1 MLAAVMVW
9 AWLWLWLAA
18 GGRCWEQPRLP
29 LTPAGAEVLMATL
42 GGTRSHTAPF
52 LALGRQLA
60 SRGHRVTLLSAFPPP
75 PGEETPGVRQLN
87 PEPLVRYVAELTR
100 GWDLLGARARGE
112 QPVPPWEAVRFGLQV
127 RRRAAAAL
135 GAAKNR
141 CCRGRRLWEGG
152 DPWEDKITALIQT
165 KATGTLICLRT
176 PVMPRST
183 EKALRFTGTDFWCT
197 RTRSVRAPLA
207 IFYGHASYAGGAAT
221 RELVTYYSEA
231 ISRSAGTNAT
241 RCWVSGS
248 VSVVCRHNGRRCG
261 ERATVVARSCV
272 GAASSLSGPRSG
284 RTGVISREATR
295 PSAGCG
301 LRAVLLVSASPRQPS
316 VAGDRRVCEAALGS
330 REVRGLLGAASRRRP
345 DLALLDGA
353 FPDCLLALAHRLGA
367 PHALLNTVAAHPGA
381 ASWAAASPAPFSVTP
396 FMGLPYTDR
405 MALPQRLLNA
415 AYHVALRAMQV
426 LSTKLLLEPCVRRHL
441 GPDVP
446 PISWLARN
454 TSFVLQNALSP
465 TTLPRAYFPDVAE
478 VGCLHCRP
486 AKPLPQDLEEFV
498 SGSPSG
504 FVLVSMGSGVR
515 AANMPAALHR
525 LLMSAFG
532 SLPYRVLWKHEAGP
546 GGEGVP
552 QLELELEGPRR
563 APLNGTAGSGLEL
576 ELEPGLRVP
585 GNVMLRRWLPQ
596 QDLLGHPRLRAFVGH
611 GGLLSV
617 LEAGFHGAP
626 LLALPVFCDHD
637 ANAAAARRAG
647 FARVLQLR
655 GLTAPAL
662 AAAVRAV
669 ATDPRYREAAYRQ
682 SVLIRDQPTPPL
694 EKAVFWTE
702 YLLRHKGDTRHL
714 QSAARDMAWWQ
725 LYCLD
730 LALLVLGLPVLLW
743 VALSRLCHLLLH
755 SRHAL
760 AKKLKAH

>member
-1 MLAAVMVW
+1 MRLNFLRHSAENAAKVSAIFPAKGTRRLFLEAGPRVW

-29 LTPAGAEVLMATL
+29 PTPAGAEVLMATL

-60 SRGHRVTLLSAFPPP
+60 RRGHRVTLLSAFPPP

-87 PEPLVRYVAELTR
+87 PEPLVRYVSELTR
-100 GWDLLGARARGE
+100 GWDLLGARARGD

-127 RRRAAAAL
+127 RRRAAAAR
-135 GAAKNR
+135 GAANR
-141 CCRGRRLWEGG
+141 RRSRGPGALGWRRSLGGVVLLEGCRTCKACEPPFPTPSLAPCARQHSQLAGAAPGRCLPAPVLSGELHGR
-152 DPWEDKITALIQT
+152 A
-165 KATGTLICLRT
+165 LRT
-176 PVMPRST
+176 AGRWSTAVWRHLLQSSLVPVGIEPRT
-183 EKALRFTGTDFWCT
+183 FW
-197 RTRSVRAPLA
+197 VA
-207 IFYGHASYAGGAAT
+207 
-221 RELVTYYSEA
+221 LVTHRHPLTA
-231 ISRSAGTNAT
+231 
-241 RCWVSGS
+241 S
-248 VSVVCRHNGRRCG
+248 VQLVRRDVTLLPPRRTDCGVV
-261 ERATVVARSCV
+261 
-272 GAASSLSGPRSG
+272 
-284 RTGVISREATR
+284 
-295 PSAGCG
+295 
-301 LRAVLLVSASPRQPS
+301 Q
-316 VAGDRRVCEAALGS
+316 VCEAALGS
-330 REVRGLLGAASRRRP
+330 REVRGLLEAAPRRRP
-345 DLALLDGA
+345 ALALLDGA

-415 AYHVALRAMQV
+415 ACHVALRAMQV

-515 AANMPAALHR
+515 AANMPAELHR
-525 LLMSAFG
+525 LLMTAFG

-552 QLELELEGPRR
+552 Q
-563 APLNGTAGSGLEL
+563 
-576 ELEPGLRVP
+576 VP

-647 FARVLQLR
+647 FARVLQLQ

-682 SVLIRDQPTPPL
+682 SVLIRDQLTPPL

-730 LALLVLGLPVLLW
+730 LALVVLGLPVLLW

>member
-1 MLAAVMVW
+1 MLAAVMAW
-9 AWLWLWLAA
+9 LWLWLWLWLAA

-29 LTPAGAEVLMATL
+29 PTPAGAEVLMATL

-60 SRGHRVTLLSAFPPP
+60 RRGHRVTLLSAFPPP

-127 RRRAAAAL
+127 
-135 GAAKNR
+135 
-141 CCRGRRLWEGG
+141 
-152 DPWEDKITALIQT
+152 
-165 KATGTLICLRT
+165 
-176 PVMPRST
+176 
-183 EKALRFTGTDFWCT
+183 
-197 RTRSVRAPLA
+197 
-207 IFYGHASYAGGAAT
+207 
-221 RELVTYYSEA
+221 
-231 ISRSAGTNAT
+231 
-241 RCWVSGS
+241 
-248 VSVVCRHNGRRCG
+248 
-261 ERATVVARSCV
+261 
-272 GAASSLSGPRSG
+272 
-284 RTGVISREATR
+284 
-295 PSAGCG
+295 
-301 LRAVLLVSASPRQPS
+301 
-316 VAGDRRVCEAALGS
+316 CEAALGS
-330 REVRGLLGAASRRRP
+330 REVRGLLEAASRRRP
-345 DLALLDGA
+345 SLALLDGA

-415 AYHVALRAMQV
+415 AHHVALRAMQV
-426 LSTKLLLEPCVRRHL
+426 FSTKLLLEPCIRRHL

-515 AANMPAALHR
+515 AANMPAELHR
-525 LLMSAFG
+525 LLVSAFG

-546 GGEGVP
+546 GGAGAP
-552 QLELELEGPRR
+552 GLELELGGAPRP
-563 APLNGTAGSGLEL
+563 ALNGTGGSGLEL

-637 ANAAAARRAG
+637 SNAAAARRAG
-647 FARVLQLR
+647 FARVLQLQ
-655 GLTAPAL
+655 GLSAPAL

-702 YLLRHKGDTRHL
+702 YLLRHRGDTRHL

-730 LALLVLGLPVLLW
+730 LALLVLGFPVLLW
-743 VALSRLCHLLLH
+743 VALSRLCHLLVH

>member
-1 MLAAVMVW
+1 MRLNFLPHSAENAAKVSAIFPAKGTRRLFLEAGPRVW
-9 AWLWLWLAA
+9 AWLWLWLSE

-29 LTPAGAEVLMATL
+29 PTPAGAEVLMATL

-60 SRGHRVTLLSAFPPP
+60 RRGHRVTLLSAFPPP

-87 PEPLVRYVAELTR
+87 PEPLVRYVSELTR
-100 GWDLLGARARGE
+100 GWDLLGARARGD

-127 RRRAAAAL
+127 RRRVQQ
-135 GAAKNR
+135 
-141 CCRGRRLWEGG
+141 RGGPR
-152 DPWEDKITALIQT
+152 TA
-165 KATGTLICLRT
+165 G
-176 PVMPRST
+176 
-183 EKALRFTGTDFWCT
+183 
-197 RTRSVRAPLA
+197 
-207 IFYGHASYAGGAAT
+207 AGG
-221 RELVTYYSEA
+221 
-231 ISRSAGTNAT
+231 
-241 RCWVSGS
+241 
-248 VSVVCRHNGRRCG
+248 
-261 ERATVVARSCV
+261 
-272 GAASSLSGPRSG
+272 SG
-284 RTGVISREATR
+284 RGAVPGGR
-295 PSAGCG
+295 G
-301 LRAVLLVSASPRQPS
+301 L
-316 VAGDRRVCEAALGS
+316 
-330 REVRGLLGAASRRRP
+330 VRGPA
-345 DLALLDGA
+345 LALLDGA

-515 AANMPAALHR
+515 AANMPAELHR
-525 LLMSAFG
+525 LLMTAFG

-546 GGEGVP
+546 GSEGV
-552 QLELELEGPRR
+552 
-563 APLNGTAGSGLEL
+563 
-576 ELEPGLRVP
+576 VP

-647 FARVLQLR
+647 FARVLQLQ

-702 YLLRHKGDTRHL
+702 YLLRHKADTRHL

-730 LALLVLGLPVLLW
+730 LALVVLGLPVLLW

-755 SRHAL
+755 SRRAL

>member
-1 MLAAVMVW
+1 MSPLISQQTQHHIRASGRVRATVPPRRPLAAGPLQLIRHSHKAPRDATQHGCSESDPAAVPAKGLAAHTHSTPDTQVW
-9 AWLWLWLAA
+9 SWLWLWLAA

-29 LTPAGAEVLMATL
+29 PTPAGAEVLMATL

-60 SRGHRVTLLSAFPPP
+60 RRGHRVTLLSAFPPP
-75 PGEETPGVRQLN
+75 PGQETPGVRQLN
-87 PEPLVRYVAELTR
+87 PEPLVRYVSELTR

-112 QPVPPWEAVRFGLQV
+112 QPVPPWEAVRFGLQCLPV
-127 RRRAAAAL
+127 RPVPDGARSSQAPPLATGCPRASSRRSSAAAPA
-135 GAAKNR
+135 
-141 CCRGRRLWEGG
+141 
-152 DPWEDKITALIQT
+152 
-165 KATGTLICLRT
+165 
-176 PVMPRST
+176 PRH
-183 EKALRFTGTDFWCT
+183 G
-197 RTRSVRAPLA
+197 VQ
-207 IFYGHASYAGGAAT
+207 
-221 RELVTYYSEA
+221 
-231 ISRSAGTNAT
+231 SAGRSGTQHRLSSRWKSFETISQDDWSAYCLHVEKLE
-241 RCWVSGS
+241 REYWVKDGVMEDIIDAIVINLESDDDDDDDILSGELHGRALCAAGRWSTS
-248 VSVVCRHNGRRCG
+248 VWRHLLQ
-261 ERATVVARSCV
+261 
-272 GAASSLSGPRSG
+272 SSLVPVGTEPR
-284 RTGVISREATR
+284 TFW
-295 PSAGCG
+295 
-301 LRAVLLVSASPRQPS
+301 
-316 VAGDRRVCEAALGS
+316 
-330 REVRGLLGAASRRRP
+330 RRP
-345 DLALLDGA
+345 ALALLDGA

-515 AANMPAALHR
+515 AANMPAELHR
-525 LLMSAFG
+525 LLMTAFG

-552 QLELELEGPRR
+552 Q
-563 APLNGTAGSGLEL
+563 
-576 ELEPGLRVP
+576 VP

-647 FARVLQLR
+647 FARVLQLQ

-694 EKAVFWTE
+694 ETAVFWTE